1 MALLT
6 SECAQVNQR
15 VVKQDLIAIVEV
27 GRSAVI
33 GSNAVPCIS
42 KLRDFL
48 AEMPS
53 CNVDIDAR
61 VHQVTWSDAVLL
73 EFRQVDGVDA
83 TSAIV
88 ESIVGVFR
96 NGLCLATGLDL
107 DDCAQDSRVD
117 CMKL

>member
-1 MALLT
+1 M
-6 SECAQVNQR
+6 
-15 VVKQDLIAIVEV
+15 KHDLIAIVEV

-33 GSNAVPCIS
+33 GSDAVPSIS
-42 KLRDFL
+42 KLSDFL

-88 ESIVGVFR
+88 ESIVGVFC
-96 NGLCLATGLDL
+96 NGLSLPTGLDL
-107 DDCAQDSRVD
+107 DDCAQDRRVD
-117 CMKL
+117 GMEL